1 MLNQRVIS
9 FKRQFFTRWHTACS
23 ALWLSVVK
31 RIWWIELSWCPKSKS
46 KAIFLTI
53 QNKGKYYNQPMI
65 TQTKKNKPPQ
75 VRDNAKALVKIEIMQ
90 FFRLLFSMVMTGWRW
105 ELRRI
110 YIYIYIYKYYERKK
124 GRNYISRQ
132 ACFVNRFTLQGFQGY
147 IYIYSTSGN
156 NFLCKPKYL
165 DWPHDLFCLV
175 QKCTRTGV

>member
-46 KAIFLTI
+46 KAIFLAI

-110 YIYIYIYKYYERKK
+110 YIYIYINIMRGKK
-124 GRNYISRQ
+124 DVTTFPDKPVSWIASLFR
-132 ACFVNRFTLQGFQGY
+132 GFRD

>member
-9 FKRQFFTRWHTACS
+9 FKRRFFTRWHTACS

-46 KAIFLTI
+46 KAIFLAI
-53 QNKGKYYNQPMI
+53 QNKGKYYNHPII

-75 VRDNAKALVKIEIMQ
+75 VRDNAKARVKIEIS
-90 FFRLLFSMVMTGWRW
+90 FFDCLSQWLWLVDL
-105 ELRRI
+105 E
-110 YIYIYIYKYYERKK
+110 KY
-124 GRNYISRQ
+124 G
-132 ACFVNRFTLQGFQGY
+132 GY

-156 NFLCKPKYL
+156 NFLYKPKYL

>member
-1 MLNQRVIS
+1 MKHFLFLLPLRNRVLNQRVIS

-46 KAIFLTI
+46 KATFLAI

-65 TQTKKNKPPQ
+65 IQTKKNKPPQ
-75 VRDNAKALVKIEIMQ
+75 VRDNAKARVKIEIMQ
-90 FFRLLFSMVMTGWRW
+90 FFRLLFSMVMTGWPW

-110 YIYIYIYKYYERKK
+110 YIYID
-124 GRNYISRQ
+124 
-132 ACFVNRFTLQGFQGY
+132 
-147 IYIYSTSGN
+147 IYSTSGN

-165 DWPHDLFCLV
+165 DWPHDLLCLV

>member
-46 KAIFLTI
+46 KAIFLAI

-90 FFRLLFSMVMTGWRW
+90 FFRLLFSMVMTGWPW

-110 YIYIYIYKYYERKK
+110 
-124 GRNYISRQ
+124 
-132 ACFVNRFTLQGFQGY
+132 Y